1 MGIEMSR
8 YNIVKGIRGFL
19 KWKYFIRWFLLIISF
34 LTVWTIW
41 ENLTV
46 GTTYYHI
53 ENERIPRVFDG
64 YKIAVVSDLH
74 NAEFGKENSQI
85 IKIIEKEKPDMIA
98 ITGDLVDSKRLD
110 IDVAITLVQKLMKIA
125 PCYYV
130 TGNHEA
136 WIGQRFSELERKLL
150 DEKVEVLRDRVIQLE
165 KDQQSIQIAGVDDPD
180 FADRDCSIQSSVL
193 LSKIKDLKLSDEYC
207 VLLSHRPE
215 LFDTYVSEYVDM
227 VLSGHAH
234 GGQFRLPFVGGIIA
248 PNQGLFPKYDA
259 GIYTKE
265 QTTMIVSRGIGNSVI
280 PVRFNNRPEVEMIE
294 LNSQEH

>member
-1 MGIEMSR
+1 MMKRRKIFKKK
-8 YNIVKGIRGFL
+8 YCGFAL
-19 KWKYFIRWFLLIISF
+19 LLILSF

-53 ENERIPRVFDG
+53 ESERIPRAFDG

-85 IKIIEKEKPDMIA
+85 IKIIEKAKPDMIA

-165 KDQQSIQIAGVDDPD
+165 KDQQSIHVETV
-180 FADRDCSIQSSVL
+180 VL
-193 LSKIKDLKLSDEYC
+193 LRRK
-207 VLLSHRPE
+207 
-215 LFDTYVSEYVDM
+215 
-227 VLSGHAH
+227 
-234 GGQFRLPFVGGIIA
+234 
-248 PNQGLFPKYDA
+248 
-259 GIYTKE
+259 
-265 QTTMIVSRGIGNSVI
+265 
-280 PVRFNNRPEVEMIE
+280 
-294 LNSQEH
+294 

>member
-1 MGIEMSR
+1 MKRRKIFKKK
-8 YNIVKGIRGFL
+8 YCGFAL
-19 KWKYFIRWFLLIISF
+19 LLILSF

-53 ENERIPRVFDG
+53 ESERIPRAFDG

-85 IKIIEKEKPDMIA
+85 IKIIEKAKPDMIA

-125 PCYYV
+125 TCYYV

-165 KDQQSIQIAGVDDPD
+165 KDQQYIEFRKKNYDIISTLDELDAFGFFKKNGNITISINADELMLTD
-180 FADRDCSIQSSVL
+180 FTA
-193 LSKIKDLKLSDEYC
+193 E
-207 VLLSHRPE
+207 
-215 LFDTYVSEYVDM
+215 FDK
-227 VLSGHAH
+227 
-234 GGQFRLPFVGGIIA
+234 
-248 PNQGLFPKYDA
+248 KY
-259 GIYTKE
+259 KE
-265 QTTMIVSRGIGNSVI
+265 EDKKV
-280 PVRFNNRPEVEMIE
+280 F
-294 LNSQEH
+294 QEFFGR

>member
-8 YNIVKGIRGFL
+8 YNIVKGIREFS
-19 KWKYFIRWFLLIISF
+19 KWKYFIRCFLLIISF
-34 LTVWTIW
+34 MTVWTIW

-53 ENERIPRVFDG
+53 ESERIPRAFDG

-98 ITGDLVDSKRLD
+98 ITGDLVDSNRLD

-136 WIGQRFSELERKLL
+136 WIGQRFSELERKLF
-150 DEKVEVLRDRVIQLE
+150 DEKVEVLRDRVIQFE

-180 FADRDCSIQSSVL
+180 FADRDRSIQSSVL
-193 LSKIKDLKLSDEYC
+193 LSKIKNLKLSDEYC
-207 VLLSHRPE
+207 VLLSHRP
-215 LFDTYVSEYVDM
+215 
-227 VLSGHAH
+227 
-234 GGQFRLPFVGGIIA
+234 
-248 PNQGLFPKYDA
+248 
-259 GIYTKE
+259 
-265 QTTMIVSRGIGNSVI
+265 
-280 PVRFNNRPEVEMIE
+280 
-294 LNSQEH
+294 

>member
-8 YNIVKGIRGFL
+8 YNIVKGIREFL
-19 KWKYFIRWFLLIISF
+19 KWKYFICWFLLIISF
-34 LTVWTIW
+34 MTVWTIW

-53 ENERIPRVFDG
+53 ESERIPRAFDG

-98 ITGDLVDSKRLD
+98 ITGDLVDSNRLD

-136 WIGQRFSELERKLL
+136 WIGQRFSELERNYSMKKL
-150 DEKVEVLRDRVIQLE
+150 KFCVI
-165 KDQQSIQIAGVDDPD
+165 V
-180 FADRDCSIQSSVL
+180 
-193 LSKIKDLKLSDEYC
+193 
-207 VLLSHRPE
+207 
-215 LFDTYVSEYVDM
+215 
-227 VLSGHAH
+227 
-234 GGQFRLPFVGGIIA
+234 
-248 PNQGLFPKYDA
+248 
-259 GIYTKE
+259 
-265 QTTMIVSRGIGNSVI
+265 
-280 PVRFNNRPEVEMIE
+280 
-294 LNSQEH
+294 

>member
-1 MGIEMSR
+1 MSR
-8 YNIVKGIRGFL
+8 YNIVKGIREFL
-19 KWKYFIRWFLLIISF
+19 KWKYFIRWFLLIIYF

-53 ENERIPRVFDG
+53 ESERIPRAFDG

-74 NAEFGKENSQI
+74 NAEFGKDNSQI

-98 ITGDLVDSKRLD
+98 ITGDLVDSNRLD

-150 DEKVEVLRDRVIQLE
+150 DEKVDVLRDSVIQLE
-165 KDQQSIQIAGVDDPD
+165 KYQQSIQIAGVDDPD
-180 FADRDCSIQSSVL
+180 FADRDRSIQSSVL

-215 LFDTYVSEYVDM
+215 LFDTYVSEHVDM

-234 GGQFRLPFVGGIIA
+234 GGQFQLPFVGGIIA

-280 PVRFNNRPEVEMIE
+280 PVRFNNRPEVVMIE

>member
-1 MGIEMSR
+1 MSR
-8 YNIVKGIRGFL
+8 YNIVKGIREFL
-19 KWKYFIRWFLLIISF
+19 KWKYFLRWFLLIISF

-53 ENERIPRVFDG
+53 ESERISRAFDG
-64 YKIAVVSDLH
+64 YKFAVVSDLH
-74 NAEFGKENSQI
+74 NAEFGKENSRI
-85 IKIIEKEKPDMIA
+85 IKIIEKAKPDMIA
-98 ITGDLVDSKRLD
+98 ITGNLVDSKRLD

-150 DEKVEVLRDRVIQLE
+150 DEKVEVLRDRVMQLE

-215 LFDTYVSEYVDM
+215 LFDTYVSEHVDM

-234 GGQFRLPFVGGIIA
+234 GGQFRY
-248 PNQGLFPKYDA
+248 Q
-259 GIYTKE
+259 IYFK
-265 QTTMIVSRGIGNSVI
+265 
-280 PVRFNNRPEVEMIE
+280 RPIE
-294 LNSQEH
+294 RL

>member
-1 MGIEMSR
+1 MMKRRKIFKKK
-8 YNIVKGIRGFL
+8 YCGFAL
-19 KWKYFIRWFLLIISF
+19 LLILSF

-53 ENERIPRVFDG
+53 ESERIPRAFDG

-85 IKIIEKEKPDMIA
+85 IKIIEKAKPDMIA

-180 FADRDCSIQSSVL
+180 FADRDRSIQSSVL

-215 LFDTYVSEYVDM
+215 LFDTYVSEHVDM
-227 VLSGHAH
+227 VLIGHAH

-280 PVRFNNRPEVEMIE
+280 PVRFNNRPEVVMIE